1 MFCTHCGKENSA
13 TASFCQG
20 CGARLAAGG
29 PGAPPPAMPV
39 MSAPPGMPVP
49 GDYSD
54 KSKLA
59 AALLAFFLGCFGVH
73 RFYLGHT
80 TIGII
85 QLVLCVFTCG
95 IIPTIWGLIDM
106 ILILTGSLKD
116 AQGRPLRG

>member
-1 MFCTHCGKENSA
+1 MFCSHCGKENSTTA
-13 TASFCQG
+13 TFCQG
-20 CGARLAAGG
+20 CGARLAADAAR
-29 PGAPPPAMPV
+29 PEPV
-39 MSAPPGMPVP
+39 MPAASAPPGMPAAD
-49 GDYSD
+49 GYSD

-59 AALLAFFLGCFGVH
+59 AALLAFFLGCFGIH

-95 IIPTIWGLIDM
+95 IIPTIWGWVDM
-106 ILILTGSLKD
+106 VLILTGSLKD